1 MVVVMSEINW
11 EVMPKP
17 KPEVCNVLV
26 LEKGEE
32 ILISWDGNVE
42 TIGKAV
48 ITKGTLIKRH
58 KVVEAK
64 ERKKGTL
71 VLTNRRLLWVTKRG
85 IFGKS
90 YHVTHEVPLEEV
102 KGVSSGGTIS
112 KYVSILSPENE
123 YRFHLLGT
131 YGSIQKFNPLMR
143 TAMETRKKE
152 IETEKRKARVHIMLD
167 FSSLKDYMKKGGLVL
182 QTVKCPVCSGPL
194 KLPKSGNQTTCEHC
208 KNTVYA
214 QDIFEKVKALI
225 G

>member
-1 MVVVMSEINW
+1 MSEINW
-11 EVMPKP
+11 ETMPKP
-17 KPEVCNVLV
+17 TLEVSNVLV
-26 LEKGEE
+26 LEKGEA
-32 ILISWDGNVE
+32 ILTSWTGNVE
-42 TIGKAV
+42 TIEKTV
-48 ITKGTLIKRH
+48 ITKGRYIKRH
-58 KVVEAK
+58 KVVDAK
-64 ERKKGTL
+64 EREKGTL

-90 YHVTHEVPLEEV
+90 YHITHEIPLENV

-112 KYVSILSPENE
+112 KYISVKDSESE
-123 YRFHLLGT
+123 YRFHLSGM
-131 YGSIQKFNPLMR
+131 YGSIQEFNPLVR

-167 FSSLKDYMKKGGLVL
+167 FSSLNDYMKKGGLVL
-182 QTVKCPVCSGPL
+182 QTIKCPVCSGPL
-194 KLPKSGNQTTCEHC
+194 KLPESGNQTTCEHC

>member
-1 MVVVMSEINW
+1 MSEINW
-11 EVMPKP
+11 EPMPKP
-17 KPEVCNVLV
+17 TPEVANVLV
-26 LEKGEE
+26 LENGEK
-32 ILISWDGNVE
+32 ILTSWDGNAE
-42 TIGKAV
+42 TIGKTV
-48 ITKGTLIKRH
+48 ITKGRYVKRH

-64 ERKKGTL
+64 EREKGTL

-90 YHVTHEVPLEEV
+90 YHITHEIPLEDV
-102 KGVSSGGTIS
+102 KGVSSGGAIS
-112 KYVSILSPENE
+112 KYISIKDSESE
-123 YRFHLLGT
+123 YRFHLSGM

-182 QTVKCPVCSGPL
+182 QTIKCPVCSGPL
-194 KLPKSGNQTTCEHC
+194 RLPKSGNQTTCEHC
-208 KNTVYA
+208 GNTVYA
-214 QDIFEKVKALI
+214 QDVFEKVKALI